1 MSFRTFYINNSF
13 VRYQEFLSGDPVF
26 EKFYLIE
33 NPSQIDIIAIPDS
46 YIDLEFT
53 WENNTCRGYACGSFL
68 QGRKSMVS
76 RYQRCF
82 GMKLRPDV
90 RFRFLIHN
98 IQNLVDSRIPLTEF
112 LDVSLL
118 EEHLSECA
126 DFAQMLDTAQSF
138 FNNKQFF
145 TLPVIASGAAKM
157 ITQTTGI
164 QRITDIASS
173 MGYSQQ
179 YVNNIFRQNYGVSLK
194 KYSDIV
200 RMQTALRYLESACV
214 MDVIVDL
221 GYYDQAHFIHD
232 FKQYTSITPTLFV
245 EQVYKNK
252 QCIIV

>member
-1 MSFRTFYINNSF
+1 M
-13 VRYQEFLSGDPVF
+13 
-26 EKFYLIE
+26 
-33 NPSQIDIIAIPDS
+33 
-46 YIDLEFT
+46 
-53 WENNTCRGYACGSFL
+53 
-68 QGRKSMVS
+68 
-76 RYQRCF
+76 
-82 GMKLRPDV
+82 
-90 RFRFLIHN
+90 
-98 IQNLVDSRIPLTEF
+98 
-112 LDVSLL
+112 
-118 EEHLSECA
+118 SECA
-126 DFAQMLDTAQSF
+126 DFAQMLDAAQSF

-164 QRITDIASS
+164 QRIADIASS

-200 RMQTALRYLESACV
+200 RMQTALRYLESTCV